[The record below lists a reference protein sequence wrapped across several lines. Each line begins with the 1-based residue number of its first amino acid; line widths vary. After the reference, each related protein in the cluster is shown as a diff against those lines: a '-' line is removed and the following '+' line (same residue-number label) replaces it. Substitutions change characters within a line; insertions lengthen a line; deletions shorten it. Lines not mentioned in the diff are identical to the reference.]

1 VSLNLAQKTSQA
13 TQPVGNAPEE
23 FTAVLKMAIGRLDK
37 LIRQTGLK
45 LD

>member
-1 VSLNLAQKTSQA
+1 MLFRSIIALGA
-13 TQPVGNAPEE
+13 QPVGNAPEE